1 LLVDAERNPV
11 EVEPLL
17 EEEGAEEG
25 KEGGVE
31 ELPPDSPSVS
41 GGRTSIL
48 PDVCDKKVAFE
59 IAIEREGGREEGEED
74 EDEDEDEGEGGRKGW
89 HKEGWTVWRT
99 YEDFDD
105 LHAALLAR
113 FFPEEGREGWGEGGC
128 PLKRPNY
135 IGLREGRAKEQGKVL
150 LRVVDVVSD
159 MRSLSQYLSQVLA
172 LRLQC
177 QELRDFLVEEEEEE
191 EEDKE
196 GREEGVVLKEEGVGE
211 GGGKEMKKGKEE
223 EEGEEGGRE
232 EGKEG
237 LALRQVYL
245 GMRKSVPAEEHH
257 VRLRTF
263 KVRRKGGREGRKAWR
278 KGRREGVD

>member
-1 LLVDAERNPV
+1 M

-25 KEGGVE
+25 KEGGAE
-31 ELPPDSPSVS
+31 EVPPGSPSVS

-74 EDEDEDEGEGGRKGW
+74 EDEDEDEEGGRKGW
-89 HKEGWTVWRT
+89 HKEGWAVWRT

-113 FFPEEGREGWGEGGC
+113 FFPEEGREGGREGGGEGGC

-177 QELRDFLVEEEEEE
+177 QELRDFLVEEEEEDE
-191 EEDKE
+191 E
-196 GREEGVVLKEEGVGE
+196 GREEGVVLKEERE
-211 GGGKEMKKGKEE
+211 GKGGKEAEKRD

-245 GMRKSVPAEEHH
+245 GMRRSLPAEEHH

-263 KVRRKGGREGRKAWR
+263 KVGREGGREGGTEMQNVLVGGLVVR
-278 KGRREGVD
+278 